1 MNMNEL
7 VLEGRNRVVA
17 ELQSEFPVLNICDV
31 HDWLDYTLGINT
43 MYMDWAEQSKH
54 IKKFCENFQ
63 VYLYEVPGEDFN
75 EFIGIEK
82 ANSLGYKGVILSSL
96 S

>member
-1 MNMNEL
+1 MNMDQL
-7 VLEGRNRVVA
+7 VLEGRNRVIA
-17 ELQSEFPVLNICDV
+17 ELESDFPVLNICDV

-43 MYMDWAEQSKH
+43 MYMNWAEQSKH

-63 VYLYEVPGEDFN
+63 LYLYEVPGEDFN
-75 EFIGIEK
+75 EYSGMSQ
-82 ANSLGYKGVILSSL
+82 AMDLGFKGVVLSSL